1 MSSDPQEL
9 LYDDAL
15 KVAHMVEAR
24 ANGLADDMVK
34 SLEAVRF
41 TLLARMAELQEKTLA
56 STSWEEQT
64 LARRK
69 AYLEAQREA
78 VDSIIS
84 EVYSGMG
91 GTIQEAAQDA
101 MQYSTTAQAA
111 SLQTAFGFGGGA
123 ANVTTA
129 MVANWTASSTVDGL
143 TIGEWLNTL
152 GKSTADRIVA
162 AGREALIMG
171 LGSRETAALLR
182 DKGIQGSVPGLENLA
197 RTFLMSASNDA
208 RDNAAE
214 RLLGNMLKGWRYVA
228 TLDGRTCPIC
238 GVDDHKFFPVDESR
252 PRLPRHFSCRCLYVP
267 AVREPDQVDQ
277 VERPATKHESRT
289 VHHRDGSTSTK
300 FRPVSSEMTTENYSQ
315 WIKRQMK
322 DDPDFVRTI
331 LGKTRYDL
339 FKSGKIN
346 LDKMVVDGRLKR
358 ISELPK

>member
-1 MSSDPQEL
+1 MPNDPQEL

-208 RDNAAE
+208 RDSAAE

-339 FKSGKIN
+339 FKAGKIN